1 MSATF
6 AISCPLPLSHHKTV
20 VMGHG
25 SGGRLSAQ
33 LIHDLFLPA
42 FDNPVLRKMDDQA
55 VLDVGSA
62 RLAFTTDSF
71 VVTPLF
77 FPGRKHRR
85 TGREWDR
92 QRPGDERCKAALA
105 VRGFHHGRRPGY

>member
-1 MSATF
+1 MSAPF

-42 FDNPVLRKMDDQA
+42 FDNPILRKMDDQA
-55 VLDVGSA
+55 VL
-62 RLAFTTDSF
+62 
-71 VVTPLF
+71 
-77 FPGRKHRR
+77 
-85 TGREWDR
+85 
-92 QRPGDERCKAALA
+92 RCRIRAHL
-105 VRGFHHGRRPGY
+105 PSLPILSW